1 VDVSCITKNADPSSC
16 RKNRIMLNFMHANA
30 TYIPTYIHAYITQ
43 HTPYQGFSV
52 TGYIRAGTG
61 VKQTEKTVS
70 LQMAYTSL
78 MICPWPMCLTHPVNF
93 PCGRKPEYPEKTH
106 DFRQSVDFYSF
117 HMRTG
122 FESRWEIL
130 STRAFCRKTLC
141 RKTFTFTVFGEIA
154 FINNVE
160 WCYSLYREISVNLMS
175 KTWKNTKWNYTSL
188 SKFLSS
194 KSRIILI
201 TEILTV

>member
-1 VDVSCITKNADPSSC
+1 MDVSCITKNADPSSC

-78 MICPWPMCLTHPVNF
+78 IICPLTYVPNPPRQLSLWEETGV
-93 PCGRKPEYPEKTH
+93 PAEKTH
-106 DFRQSVDFYSF
+106 DSRQSVDFYSF

-122 FESRWEIL
+122 FESR
-130 STRAFCRKTLC
+130 
-141 RKTFTFTVFGEIA
+141 
-154 FINNVE
+154 
-160 WCYSLYREISVNLMS
+160 
-175 KTWKNTKWNYTSL
+175 
-188 SKFLSS
+188 
-194 KSRIILI
+194 
-201 TEILTV
+201 